1 MRQSQSLVPSRF
13 STARAPVENH
23 PSGGTDF
30 PQLCKSLLLLAI
42 AVLLSARLLHTF
54 DHSFDPSSFLL
65 RQVGNLLATTS
76 WAGHA
81 DL

>member
-1 MRQSQSLVPSRF
+1 MRQSQSLVPPCLRA
-13 STARAPVENH
+13 ARAPVKNH
-23 PSGGTDF
+23 PSGGTNF
-30 PQLCKSLLLLAI
+30 PQFCESLLLLTI
-42 AVLLSARLLHTF
+42 AVLLSARLLHTL